1 MQYKTVILIWSNNAA
16 GITDMIAAKG
26 LKYHGHTLSLASIY
40 VTSTKHISEHL
51 TQHDLREQY

>member
-1 MQYKTVILIWSNNAA
+1 MWSHNAA
-16 GITDMIAAKG
+16 RITDMIAAKG
-26 LKYHGHTLSLASIY
+26 LKYLGHTLSVASIY

>member
-1 MQYKTVILIWSNNAA
+1 MWSHNAA

>member
-1 MQYKTVILIWSNNAA
+1 MQYKTVIFIWSHNAA

-26 LKYHGHTLSLASIY
+26 LKYLGHTLSVASIY
-40 VTSTKHISEHL
+40 VTSTKQISEHL